1 MSETHFRVQVEKDHL
16 KKLANADAIKALS
29 ELIWN
34 SLDADATRVDVE
46 IESDDIAMRSVTVR
60 DNGHGIPHGEI
71 KQLFGSIGGSWKRHG
86 SRSKGK
92 KRILHGKEGK
102 GRLKALALGRSAEWT
117 VRYREDDG
125 KGKLVGYK
133 VSLLRDDLV
142 DVSVT
147 EPEEVEPALG
157 TGVEVTVT
165 ELDKNYRSLE
175 AERSVQSLSQVF
187 ALYLTDYK
195 DVSIYV
201 ENDRLDPNSAIAD
214 RVSFDLDPII
224 DGEGKQEKSYP
235 VALDLIEWKSAP
247 ERWFFL
253 CGKHGFPFQRVKPR
267 FHAPGYQFSAYLKSD
282 FIDELQERG
291 ELDLAEMVAP
301 ILSETQDAAAEI
313 IKHHFENK
321 DVKEA
326 QSEIDQWKEEEVYPY
341 RLAPQTPVEEAERKV
356 FDIVALNVN
365 KHLPDFKVQSSKS
378 RAFQMR
384 MLRQAIEKGPD
395 ELQHI
400 LTEVLD
406 LPQNTQREM
415 SKLLEEA
422 DLANVIRASRLVSER
437 LKFIH
442 GLEALIFEA
451 ESKKLLKERSQLH
464 RMIAE
469 DNTWIFGEE
478 FNLTVDD
485 QSLTEVLRKHKKL
498 IGDETK
504 IDESVK
510 RIDGKKGIVDLMLS
524 RSVPQS
530 RADEREHLVV
540 ELKRPN
546 CKIGSDEITQVEKY
560 AFTIAND
567 ERFRSIKTRW
577 NFWVVSNDLD
587 AYATTKIRQKDQPPG
602 RVFISDDG
610 NIQVWIKSWGEVLQA
625 CKARLHFVQ
634 EQLKANV
641 DTDSALKYLKK
652 TYDKYLVGV
661 AEHHA
666 DDFSEGEEDQALSV
680 GRNTTSEKSFDK
692 VKRDG
697 NS

>member
-1 MSETHFRVQVEKDHL
+1 MADAHFRVQVEKDHL
-16 KKLANADAIKALS
+16 KKLASADAIKALS

-46 IESDDIAMRSVTVR
+46 IENDDIAMRSVTVR

-71 KQLFGSIGGSWKRHG
+71 EQLFGSIGGSWKRHG

-92 KRILHGKEGK
+92 QRILHGKEGK

-117 VRYREDDG
+117 IRYRNDV
-125 KGKLVGYK
+125 GKLLGYK

-142 DVSVT
+142 DVRVT
-147 EPEEVEPALG
+147 APMEAEPALG
-157 TGVEVTVT
+157 TGVEVVVS

-175 AERSVQSLSQVF
+175 PTNSVQSLSEVF

-195 DVSIYV
+195 EVSIFV
-201 ENDRLDPNSAIAD
+201 ETERLDPNKAIEEK
-214 RVSFDLDPII
+214 VSFDLDPII
-224 DGEGKQEKSYP
+224 DGDGDDAKLHP
-235 VALDLIEWKSAP
+235 VSLDLIEWKTAAD
-247 ERWFFL
+247 RWLFL
-253 CGKHGFPFQRVKPR
+253 CGVHGFPFQRIQPR
-267 FHAPGYQFSAYLKSD
+267 FHTPGYRFSAYLKSS

-291 ELDLAEMVAP
+291 ELDLAEMIAP
-301 ILSETQDAAAEI
+301 ALAETQDAAAEV
-313 IKHHFENK
+313 IKRHFENK
-321 DVKEA
+321 DAEVA
-326 QSEIDQWKEEEVYPY
+326 QTEIEQWKEEEVYPY
-341 RLAPQTPVEEAERKV
+341 RVEPQNSVEKAERKV

-406 LPQNTQREM
+406 LPQSTQREM

-422 DLANVIRASRLVSER
+422 DLANVIRASRLVADR
-437 LKFIH
+437 LKFVH
-442 GLEALIFEA
+442 GLEALVFET
-451 ESKKLLKERSQLH
+451 ESKNLLKERSQLH

-469 DNTWIFGEE
+469 ENTWIFGEE

-485 QSLTEVLRKHKKL
+485 QSLTEVLRKHQKL
-498 IGDETK
+498 IGQETK
-504 IDESVK
+504 IDAPVK
-510 RIDGKKGIVDLMLS
+510 RIDGKTGIVDLMLS
-524 RSVPQS
+524 RAVPQS
-530 RADEREHLVV
+530 RTDEREHLVV
-540 ELKRPN
+540 ELKRPK
-546 CKIGSDEITQVEKY
+546 CTIGSDEITQVEKY
-560 AFTIAND
+560 AFTIAKD
-567 ERFRSIKTRW
+567 ERFRSVKTRW

-587 AYATTKIRQKDQPPG
+587 AYATTKTRQKDQPPG

-610 NIQVWIKSWGEVLQA
+610 NIQVWVKSWGEVLQA
-625 CKARLHFVQ
+625 CKARMHFVQ

-641 DTDSALKYLKK
+641 DKDEALRYLKK

-661 AEHHA
+661 AEEKAETEETAKA
-666 DDFSEGEEDQALSV
+666 DA
-680 GRNTTSEKSFDK
+680 
-692 VKRDG
+692 
-697 NS
+697 